1 LFQAASEPIMEKT
14 GHAPRTTES
23 RTAMATIAARPR
35 IRLRRVVFLAVVVGL
50 LAELVIIANTARGLI
65 RTTTVYDPPV
75 LAGQI
80 VMCTGGFYAR
90 RGDTLVLT
98 ISDHCYVRA
107 NPPRDA
113 AGHIIGTWGADAR
126 RTPCPVG
133 RTCAGA
139 DIVELVLTPDHI
151 PWGHLNLVDLGP
163 GGYRTIGPGS
173 RPLSCADL
181 HEGSSAE
188 TDGRTI
194 YRTGKIVA
202 VGPYDFATDTI
213 FPCMAIT
220 DMDAAVGDS
229 GAAVLVDGQAA
240 GIVAREFG
248 GKLGFTPLAEGLLD
262 LGLSLCTEPDCG
274 LARPL
279 ASSAP

>member
-1 LFQAASEPIMEKT
+1 MTTID
-14 GHAPRTTES
+14 AP
-23 RTAMATIAARPR
+23 AR
-35 IRLRRVVFLAVVVGL
+35 IRWRRVVFLVIVVAL
-50 LAELVIIANTARGLI
+50 LAELVVIVTAVHSVV
-65 RTTTVYDPPV
+65 RTTPVYDPPV
-75 LAGQI
+75 LAGQV

-90 RGDTLVLT
+90 RGETAVLT
-98 ISDHCYVRA
+98 ISGHCYDRA

-151 PWGHLNLVDLGP
+151 PWGHMNLVDLGP
-163 GGYRTIGPGS
+163 GGYRTIAPGS

-181 HEGSSAE
+181 HVGSSAE
-188 TDGRTI
+188 FDGRTI

-202 VGPYDFATDTI
+202 VEPYDFATDMI
-213 FPCMAIT
+213 FPCMALT
-220 DMDAAVGDS
+220 DMDGATGDS
-229 GAAVLVDGQAA
+229 GSAVLVDGQAA

-248 GKLGFTPLAEGLLD
+248 GKLGFTALAEGLAD
-262 LGLSLCTEPDCG
+262 LGLTLCTEPDCG
-274 LARPL
+274 LARPPL
-279 ASSAP
+279 TSP

>member
-1 LFQAASEPIMEKT
+1 M
-14 GHAPRTTES
+14 
-23 RTAMATIAARPR
+23 AMTRARPR
-35 IRLRRVVFLAVVVGL
+35 IRLRRIVFLVIVVAL
-50 LAELVIIANTARGLI
+50 LAEVVVIATALHSVV
-65 RTTTVYDPPV
+65 RTTPVYDPPV

-90 RGDTLVLT
+90 RGEIAVLT
-98 ISDHCYVRA
+98 ISDHCYDRA

-113 AGHIIGTWGADAR
+113 AGRLIGTWGADAR

-163 GGYRTIGPGS
+163 GGYRTIAPGS

-181 HEGSSAE
+181 HQGSSAE
-188 TDGRTI
+188 FDGRTI
-194 YRTGKIVA
+194 YRTGRIVA
-202 VGPYDFATDTI
+202 VDPYAFATDTI
-213 FPCMAIT
+213 FPCMALT

-229 GAAVLVDGQAA
+229 GAAVLVDSRAA
-240 GIVAREFG
+240 GIVSRAFG
-248 GKLGFTPLAEGLLD
+248 GKLGFTALGEGLAD
-262 LGLSLCTEPDCG
+262 LGLTLCTEPDCG
-274 LARPL
+274 LARAPL
-279 ASSAP
+279 TSP